1 MVREIHK
8 KNAPNWF
15 SGIQVWLEKNEF
27 LALLIA
33 LLAFLFIPSFIM
45 EEKVKDVSIYILLVI
60 VLAVGIFELADNKRR
75 FTIGLGIAIIAFVL
89 NSWEFSMNENLVFL
103 LRMISIL
110 SFFTLLTFFT
120 MYRMVIARRI
130 NLNIVY
136 CAINGYI
143 LIGLI
148 GGLLFR
154 MVHHF
159 YKNSFLFQTGLEPKI
174 DDFTYF
180 SFVTLSTLGYGDIT
194 PISAPGKALAIFLSI
209 SGPLYLAIVVGVIV
223 GKFIFYLAAKDRI

>member
-1 MVREIHK
+1 MGDEYLK
-8 KNAPNWF
+8 TKDLNLF
-15 SGIQVWLEKNEF
+15 SRTKIWLDKNEF
-27 LALLIA
+27 LALLLA
-33 LLAFLFIPSFIM
+33 LLAFLFIPSFIL
-45 EEKVKDVSIYILLVI
+45 EEQVKDITIYSLLVLVLI
-60 VLAVGIFELADNKRR
+60 VGVFELADNKKR
-75 FTIGLGIAIIAFVL
+75 FIAGILLALSAFVL
-89 NSWEFSMNENLVFL
+89 NSWNFSANEPLVFL
-103 LRMISIL
+103 LRMTSIL
-110 SFFTLLTFFT
+110 AFFTLLTIFI
-120 MYRMVIARRI
+120 MYRMTIARKI

-136 CAINGYI
+136 CAVNGYI
-143 LIGLI
+143 LLGLI

-159 YKNSFLFQTGLEPKI
+159 YKNSFLFQAGLEPKI

-223 GKFIFYLAAKDRI
+223 GKFIFYLAARDRI

>member
-1 MVREIHK
+1 MGDKELK
-8 KNAPNWF
+8 TKDLNLF
-15 SGIQVWLEKNEF
+15 SRIKIWLDKNEF
-27 LALLIA
+27 LALLLA
-33 LLAFLFIPSFIM
+33 LLAFLFIPSFIL
-45 EEKVKDVSIYILLVI
+45 EEQAKDITIYSLLVL
-60 VLAVGIFELADNKRR
+60 VLTVGVFELADNKKR
-75 FTIGLGIAIIAFVL
+75 FIAGILLALSAFVL
-89 NSWEFSMNENLVFL
+89 NSWTFSSNENLVFL

-110 SFFTLLTFFT
+110 AFFSMLTFFI
-120 MYRMVIARRI
+120 MYRMAIARRI

-136 CAINGYI
+136 CAVNGYI
-143 LIGLI
+143 LLGLI

-223 GKFIFYLAAKDRI
+223 GKFIFYMSARDKF

>member
-1 MVREIHK
+1 MKSWI
-8 KNAPNWF
+8 
-15 SGIQVWLEKNEF
+15 SKNEF
-27 LALLIA
+27 LALLLA
-33 LLAFLFIPSFIM
+33 LLAFLFLPSFIM
-45 EEKVKDVSIYILLVI
+45 DEKAKDITIYALLVV
-60 VLAVGIFELADNKRR
+60 VLAVGVFELSGNRNR
-75 FTIGLGIAIIAFVL
+75 FIAGTVLAFLAFIL
-89 NSWEFSMNENLVFL
+89 NSWNFSDNENLVFL
-103 LRMISIL
+103 FRMTSIL
-110 SFFTLLTFFT
+110 AFFT
-120 MYRMVIARRI
+120 MLTVFVMYRMAISRKI

-143 LIGLI
+143 LLGMI

-159 YKNSFLFQTGLEPKI
+159 YKNSFLFQAGLEPKI

-180 SFVTLSTLGYGDIT
+180 SFITLSTLGYGDIT

-223 GKFIFYLAAKDRI
+223 GKFIFYLATKDRI